1 MLSRSGRE
9 SVRRGIALSL
19 LVVLASSCGGAGGAA
34 QSVACDVFGRGATG
48 ENLRGEQVTLELPR
62 DEAVIDRPEATVK
75 LTTLTE
81 EGTNGSLV
89 VAILDGQREMARGH
103 YQFGDETRNQFRGGH
118 GFTGLVTW
126 RDPATGAE
134 IQYFCN
140 AE

>member
-1 MLSRSGRE
+1 M
-9 SVRRGIALSL
+9 ALSL
-19 LVVLASSCGGAGGAA
+19 LVVLASSCGGAGEAA
-34 QSVACDVFGRGATG
+34 ESATCDVYGREEQG
-48 ENLRGEQVTLELPR
+48 ENLRGEQVTLEFPR
-62 DEAVIDRPEATVK
+62 DEAVLERDAATVR

-89 VAILDGQREMARGH
+89 VAIVDEQERELARGH
-103 YQFGDETRNQFRGGH
+103 YQLGDETRNQFRGDH

-134 IQYFCN
+134 IQFYCN